1 MKQLGSLL
9 PLTLLR
15 IFGAKIL
22 FFFVRLFIRK
32 NKVIAHRNKLN
43 FELDLGEGIDLSIY
57 LFGNF
62 QGHVFKNK
70 FIRINPA
77 SDPVIIDVGANI
89 GAMSLRFAE
98 QYKATVY
105 GFEPTD
111 YAFGKLKRNLEL
123 NPDLSKR
130 IFITQ
135 CFLSDK
141 NEDSPNLIAYSSW
154 RVDGK
159 SFSETHPLHGGSA
172 MAAEN
177 IPSFRLD
184 TWIEKNAL
192 TKVDL
197 LKIDTDGHEYEVL
210 AGAANTLAR
219 FKPVVIFEASVY
231 QMKENGVQFS
241 DFEKIF
247 RSLGYKIYNARN
259 NKEITPENAARM
271 VPEKTGIDLIAV
283 PGN

>member
-22 FFFVRLFIRK
+22 FFFVRLFVRK
-32 NKVIAHRNKLN
+32 NKIVTRRNNIN

-62 QGHVFKNK
+62 QAHVFKNK
-70 FIRINPA
+70 FININPE
-77 SDPVIIDVGANI
+77 SNPVIVDVGANI

-98 QYKATVY
+98 QFNATVY

-123 NPDLSKR
+123 NPELSKR
-130 IFITQ
+130 ISVTQ

-141 NEDSPNLIAYSSW
+141 NEDNPNLIAYSSW

-172 MAAEN
+172 MSAEN

-184 TWIEKNAL
+184 TWLETNVIQ
-192 TKVDL
+192 KVDL
-197 LKIDTDGHEYEVL
+197 IKIDTDGHEYEVL
-210 AGAANTLAR
+210 AGSTRILAQ
-219 FKPVVIFEASVY
+219 FKPIVIFEASVY

-241 DFEKIF
+241 DFENIF
-247 RSLGYKIYNARN
+247 RPLGYKIYNARN
-259 NKEITPENAARM
+259 NREITPENSSRM

-283 PGN
+283 PEK

>member
-9 PLTLLR
+9 PLTLIR

-22 FFFVRLFIRK
+22 FFFVKLFVRK
-32 NKVIAHRNKLN
+32 NKVIVKRNNVN

-62 QGHVFKNK
+62 QGHVFTNTH
-70 FIRINPA
+70 ISVDA
-77 SDPVIIDVGANI
+77 SSQPVIIDVGANI

-105 GFEPTD
+105 SFEPTD
-111 YAFGKLKRNLEL
+111 YAYGKLKRNLEL
-123 NPDLSKR
+123 NPDLASR
-130 IFITQ
+130 IFVTQ

-141 NEDSPNLIAYSSW
+141 NEDNPSLIAYSSW

-172 MAAEN
+172 MEAKN
-177 IPSFRLD
+177 VPSFKLD
-184 TWIEKNAL
+184 DWIKSNNI

-197 LKIDTDGHEYEVL
+197 IKIDTDGHEFEVL
-210 AGAANTLAR
+210 SGAAEMLAQ
-219 FKPVVIFEASVY
+219 FKPDIIFEASVY
-231 QMKENGVQFS
+231 QMKENGAQFS
-241 DFEKIF
+241 DFEKLL
-247 RSLGYKIYNARN
+247 RPLGYKIYNARN
-259 NKEITPENAARM
+259 NKEITSENAASM
-271 VPEKTGIDLIAV
+271 IPEKTGIDLIAV
-283 PGN
+283 I